1 MKKILLALVI
11 LSLGACKTI
20 DVIPEEHRT
29 VKEVKYIVRVPPA
42 DTTTLPKKPEPI
54 DVDTASQS
62 EVAGWL
68 ITKEAYTL
76 QLENMLKRIAEFLLS
91 EQAILD
97 AKAAEEN
104 RKAREEAEA
113 ALGTTP
119 AN

>member
-20 DVIPEEHRT
+20 EVIPPEHRT
-29 VKEVKYIVRVPPA
+29 VKEVEYIVRVPPA
-42 DTTTLPKKPEPI
+42 ETTTLPKKPEPI
-54 DVDTASQS
+54 DVDAASQS

-68 ITKEAYTL
+68 IARESYTL
-76 QLENMLKRIAEFLLS
+76 QLENMLKRIAEFLLD
-91 EQAILD
+91 EQAKLD

-104 RKAREEAEA
+104 RLAREAAEA
-113 ALGTTP
+113 ARETP